1 MAADKN
7 DEIESKHTKKPF
19 LQLQK
24 WRGQNI
30 KKKTIDLL
38 AEKANIMEIC
48 MF

>member
-30 KKKTIDLL
+30 KKKKLSTY
-38 AEKANIMEIC
+38 
-48 MF
+48 

>member
-7 DEIESKHTKKPF
+7 DEIESEDTKKPF

-24 WRGQNI
+24 WRGQN
-30 KKKTIDLL
+30 LL

-48 MF
+48 TF